1 MKWIEIQPEENDEK
15 ENQVGRE
22 LDKRMGRSAAHV
34 VEGLKE
40 GEIG

>member
-1 MKWIEIQPEENDEK
+1 LKSNPKKMTKK

-22 LDKRMGRSAAHV
+22 LDKRMGRSASHV